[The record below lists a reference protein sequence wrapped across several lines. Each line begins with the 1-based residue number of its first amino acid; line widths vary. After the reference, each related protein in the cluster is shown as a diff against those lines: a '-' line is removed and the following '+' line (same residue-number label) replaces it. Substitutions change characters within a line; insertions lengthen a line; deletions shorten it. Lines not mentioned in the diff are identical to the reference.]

1 MSSTAG
7 LVGRATEL
15 ATLRAALDAAA
26 VGRGA
31 LVLLT
36 GEPGIGKT
44 TLLSETAR
52 VAADRG
58 ARVLRG
64 RCWDGDGSPP
74 YWPWTHV
81 LDGDLPAQA
90 ADRFTVFDTVAR
102 RLAALGRE
110 QPLVVIL
117 DDLQWA
123 DPASLAL
130 LAFCV
135 GQLRDEPVLFL
146 GAHRDL
152 DGPPPLAS
160 LAAAGTTLSLSGLDP
175 SETGRLVT
183 LLGGDQDD
191 VDVDR
196 IWRRTGG
203 NPFFVTELTRL
214 RIARDEQR
222 IGSVPA
228 GIRDTLERRL
238 ARLSQPCAEML
249 AAAAVVGP
257 VVPQWVLAAVV
268 PGVEHAVLVREAIDA
283 SVLVAGAD
291 VEPLAFAH
299 DLFREVLTA
308 ALPVAERARLHR
320 TIATALESSGR
331 GPAPEIAAHWCAAA
345 RAGDLDA
352 VPDAVRYSV
361 RAAAEASDRLA
372 DDDACAHYERALR
385 VLQLITPPPP
395 DLPRVDLVLG
405 LAAAQHRAGQ
415 GAEARANYRAAAEET
430 RGDPQRFAAAALGLH
445 RLGAPRGRAHDEVV
459 TLLSQAAQALAGQ
472 RTRLRVQVL
481 AALSAEEFHS
491 WREPHLHRAAVLAD
505 EAVALAHELDDPIV
519 LASAL
524 HAQHDARWLPGS
536 APARREIAEEMLRL
550 AVANGEREAEGTA
563 RLLRATALIELGDP
577 RGRSE
582 LAAYCALSAELG
594 HSRDRWGAT
603 TRSATAAL
611 IAGDVD
617 DAARLS
623 ADGVRYGLRIG
634 EPDAHSVGACQA
646 WDLDRFRGRAVDV
659 TARVWRPARDRSLA
673 PVAGDRARRSGRH
686 GSGPRG
692 DGRRGHRAELVR
704 GRPDRTRPVG
714 HRRHG
719 RGRRPRRHHR
729 RPAAPAR
736 RAGAAGRHPH
746 RRGRPGDLRRARRL
760 LPRPARR
767 RPRPTRPRRRAL
779 PRRPHRGRTAGS
791 NPVDQPVHRTSRH
804 PRHLDHR
811 AGHVPQGRRRLD
823 VDLGRHHRPAGRRER
838 TRRHR
843 DPARPQRHGRARRH
857 PRHRPTAHDGC
868 RPTARYDRT
877 LRLPCPTAAARRRPG
892 RRRGHDNDL
901 HRAER
906 LHDERDALLHE
917 LNQAIGPGG
926 RPRRLGSESERARKA
941 VTGRIRD
948 SIARIAQLHPA
959 LAAHLDRAI
968 STGTACRYAP
978 GTPVHWTL

>member
-1 MSSTAG
+1 MSTTAG

-15 ATLRAALDAAA
+15 ATIQAALDAAA

-31 LVLLT
+31 LVLVT

-64 RCWDGDGSPP
+64 RCWDDDGSPP
-74 YWPWTHV
+74 YWPWAHV
-81 LDGDLPAQA
+81 LDGDFPVQA

-110 QPLVVIL
+110 QPLVVVL

-146 GAHRDL
+146 GAYRDL
-152 DGPPPLAS
+152 DGPPLLTS
-160 LAAAGTTLSLSGLDP
+160 LAAAGSTLWLSGLDP

-183 LLGGDQDD
+183 LLGGEQQG
-191 VDVDR
+191 VDIDR

-214 RIARDEQR
+214 RMAREFA
-222 IGSVPA
+222 GPLPA
-228 GIRDTLERRL
+228 GVRDTVERRL
-238 ARLSQPCAEML
+238 ARLSQPCVEML

-257 VVPQWVLAAVV
+257 VVPQWILVAVE
-268 PGVEHAVLVREAIDA
+268 PDVEYPVLVREAIDA
-283 SVLVAGAD
+283 HVLVAD
-291 VEPLAFAH
+291 VEPLTFAH

-320 TIATALESSGR
+320 TVAAALKSGR
-331 GPAPEIAAHWCAAA
+331 APASEIAAHWCAAA
-345 RAGDLDA
+345 EAGDLDA
-352 VPDAVRYSV
+352 VRHAVRYSV

-385 VLQLITPPPP
+385 MHQLVVPAQP

-405 LAAAQHRAGQ
+405 WAAAQHRAGQ
-415 GAEARANYRAAAEET
+415 GAEARANYRSAAEKT
-430 RGDPQRFAAAALGLH
+430 RDDPERFAAAALGLH

-459 TLLSQAAQALAGQ
+459 SLLSQAVQTLDGQ

-481 AALSAEEFHS
+481 AALAGEEFHS

-505 EAVALAHELDDPIV
+505 EAAALAHELDDPMV

-536 APARREIAEEMLRL
+536 APARQEIAEEMLAL

-582 LAAYCALSAELG
+582 LAAYCTLSAELG
-594 HSRDRWGAT
+594 HSRDRWGAM

-611 IAGDVD
+611 IAGDVE
-617 DAARLS
+617 DAARLN

-634 EPDAHSVGACQA
+634 EPDAHSVRACQA
-646 WDLDRFRGRAVDV
+646 WDLDRFRGRAIDNLPGSGGPPEVARWPPWRAIALAESGDTVAARVAMAGVDV
-659 TARVWRPARDRSLA
+659 EQSWSPGVPIGPDPWGIAVMAEAVALAGTTDDQRRMLDALA
-673 PVAGDRARRSGRH
+673 PLAGTHIVAGGLATYAGPADFYRGLLAAALDEPGHATAHFRAALAAAERLGATRWTRLCTERLATLDTSSTGQGAFRK
-686 GSGPRG
+686 
-692 DGRRGHRAELVR
+692 DGAVWTLTWAGTTVR
-704 GRPDRTRPVG
+704 LADAKGLADIAT
-714 HRRHG
+714 
-719 RGRRPRRHHR
+719 
-729 RPAAPAR
+729 
-736 RAGAAGRHPH
+736 
-746 RRGRPGDLRRARRL
+746 L
-760 LPRPARR
+760 LA
-767 RPRPTRPRRRAL
+767 
-779 PRRPHRGRTAGS
+779 HRGTAVPAITLATGL
-791 NPVDQPVHRTSRH
+791 PPTTGADPL
-804 PRHLDHR
+804 LDKTALAAYR
-811 AGHVPQGRRRLD
+811 NRLRQLD
-823 VDLGRHHRPAGRRER
+823 VDLADAEG
-838 TRRHR
+838 
-843 DPARPQRHGRARRH
+843 
-857 PRHRPTAHDGC
+857 
-868 RPTARYDRT
+868 
-877 LRLPCPTAAARRRPG
+877 
-892 RRRGHDNDL
+892 DNNL

-917 LNQAIGPGG
+917 LGQAVGPGG

-959 LAAHLDRAI
+959 LAAHLDSAI
-968 STGTACRYAP
+968 STGTACRYEP

>member
-1 MSSTAG
+1 MSTTAG

-26 VGRGA
+26 AGRGA
-31 LVLLT
+31 LVLVA

-52 VAADRG
+52 IAADRG

-81 LDGDLPAQA
+81 LDGDVPAQA
-90 ADRFTVFDTVAR
+90 ADRFIVFDTVAR

-110 QPLVVIL
+110 RPLVVVL

-152 DGPPPLAS
+152 DGPPALAS
-160 LAAAGTTLSLSGLDP
+160 LAAAGSTLSLSGLDP
-175 SETGRLVT
+175 SETDRLVT
-183 LLGGDQDD
+183 QLGGEQHDG
-191 VDVDR
+191 DVDR

-214 RIARDEQR
+214 RMAREVA
-222 IGSVPA
+222 GPLPA
-228 GIRDTLERRL
+228 GIRDTVERRL

-257 VVPQWVLAAVV
+257 VVPHWVLAAVL
-268 PGVEHAVLVREAIDA
+268 PGVDHTVLVREAIDA
-283 SVLVAGAD
+283 RVLAEGAD
-291 VEPLAFAH
+291 VEPLAFTH

-308 ALPVAERARLHR
+308 AVPIAERARLHR
-320 TIATALESSGR
+320 TVATALESGR
-331 GPAPEIAAHWCAAA
+331 GPATEIAAHWFAAA
-345 RAGDLDA
+345 TAGDLDA
-352 VPDAVRYSV
+352 VPDAVRHSV
-361 RAAAEASDRLA
+361 HAAAEASARLA

-385 VLQLITPPPP
+385 VLQLVAPPPP
-395 DLPRVDLVLG
+395 DFPRVDLVLG
-405 LAAAQHRAGQ
+405 LAAAQHRAGR

-430 RGDPQRFAAAALGLH
+430 RGDPERFAAAALGLH
-445 RLGAPRGRAHDEVV
+445 RLGAPRGHAHDEMV
-459 TLLSQAAQALAGQ
+459 TLLSQAAQALAGP

-481 AALSAEEFHS
+481 SALSAEEFHS
-491 WREPHLHRAAVLAD
+491 WREPHLHRAAALAD
-505 EAVALAHELDDPIV
+505 EAVALAHELDDQAV
-519 LASAL
+519 LAAAL

-536 APARREIAEEMLRL
+536 APARREVAEEMLGL
-550 AVANGEREAEGTA
+550 AVAGGDRAAEGTA
-563 RLLRATALIELGDP
+563 RLLRATALVELGDP

-582 LAAYCALSAELG
+582 LAAYCALTAELG

-623 ADGVRYGLRIG
+623 ANGVHYGLRIG

-646 WDLDRFRGRAVDV
+646 WDLDRFRGRALDTPPGLPPEV
-659 TARVWRPARDRSLA
+659 ARWPPWRAIALA
-673 PVAGDRARRSGRH
+673 EAGD
-686 GSGPRG
+686 
-692 DGRRGHRAELVR
+692 
-704 GRPDRTRPVG
+704 
-714 HRRHG
+714 
-719 RGRRPRRHHR
+719 
-729 RPAAPAR
+729 
-736 RAGAAGRHPH
+736 
-746 RRGRPGDLRRARRL
+746 
-760 LPRPARR
+760 
-767 RPRPTRPRRRAL
+767 
-779 PRRPHRGRTAGS
+779 
-791 NPVDQPVHRTSRH
+791 
-804 PRHLDHR
+804 
-811 AGHVPQGRRRLD
+811 
-823 VDLGRHHRPAGRRER
+823 
-838 TRRHR
+838 
-843 DPARPQRHGRARRH
+843 
-857 PRHRPTAHDGC
+857 
-868 RPTARYDRT
+868 
-877 LRLPCPTAAARRRPG
+877 TAAARAAMAGVDIEQSWSPG
-892 RRRGHDNDL
+892 VPIGPDPWGIAVMAEAVALAGTTDDRRRLLDALAPLAGTHIVAGGLATYAGPADFYRGLLAAALDQPGHAEAHFRAALTAAERLGATRWTTLCAERLATLDTTTTGRGTFRKDGGVWTLTWAGTTVRLADAKGLADIATLLAHNGTGVPAVTLATGQPPTTGADPLLDTTALSAYRARLRQLDVELADAEHDNDL

-917 LNQAIGPGG
+917 LGQAIAPGG
-926 RPRRLGSESERARKA
+926 RPRRLGGESERARKA

-959 LAAHLDRAI
+959 LAAHLDSAI

-978 GTPVHWTL
+978 GTPVHWTM

>member
-1 MSSTAG
+1 MSTTAG

-15 ATLRAALDAAA
+15 ATLRAALDAAVA
-26 VGRGA
+26 GRGA
-31 LVLLT
+31 LVLVT

-58 ARVLRG
+58 AHVLRG

-81 LDGDLPAQA
+81 LDGDLPAHG

-102 RLAALGRE
+102 RLAALGQG

-152 DGPPPLAS
+152 DGPPLLAS

-175 SETGRLVT
+175 SETGRLIT
-183 LLGGDQDD
+183 LLGGEQRD
-191 VDVDR
+191 VDIDR
-196 IWRRTGG
+196 IWRRTSG

-214 RIARDEQR
+214 RMAREFAGP
-222 IGSVPA
+222 IPA
-228 GIRDTLERRL
+228 GIRDTVERRL

-257 VVPQWVLAAVV
+257 VVPQWILVAVK
-268 PGVEHAVLVREAIDA
+268 PGVEHPELVREAIDA
-283 SVLVAGAD
+283 RVLVAGAD

-320 TIATALESSGR
+320 TIATALDSGR
-331 GPAPEIAAHWCAAA
+331 GPASEIAAHWCAAA
-345 RAGDLDA
+345 EAGDIDA
-352 VPDAVRYSV
+352 VPDAVRHSV

-385 VLQLITPPPP
+385 VLQLGAPPPP

-405 LAAAQHRAGQ
+405 WAAAQHRAGQ
-415 GAEARANYRAAAEET
+415 GDQARANYRAAAEAT
-430 RGDPQRFAAAALGLH
+430 RGDPERFAAAALGLH
-445 RLGAPRGRAHDEVV
+445 RLGAPRGRAHDELV

-491 WREPHLHRAAVLAD
+491 WREPHLHRAAVLTD
-505 EAVALAHELDDPIV
+505 EAVALAHELDDPAV

-536 APARREIAEEMLRL
+536 ARVRREIAEEMLGL
-550 AVANGEREAEGTA
+550 AVAGGEREAEGTA
-563 RLLRATALIELGDP
+563 RLLRATALVELGDP

-582 LAAYCALSAELG
+582 LAAYCALSAEIG
-594 HSRDRWGAT
+594 HSRDRWGAM

-611 IAGDVD
+611 IAGDVE

-646 WDLDRFRGRAVDV
+646 WDLDRFRGRAVD
-659 TARVWRPARDRSLA
+659 TP
-673 PVAGDRARRSGRH
+673 P
-686 GSGPRG
+686 GSGGP
-692 DGRRGHRAELVR
+692 
-704 GRPDRTRPVG
+704 P
-714 HRRHG
+714 
-719 RGRRPRRHHR
+719 
-729 RPAAPAR
+729 
-736 RAGAAGRHPH
+736 GAARWPPW
-746 RRGRPGDLRRARRL
+746 RAIALAESGDTAAARAAMAGVDIEQSWSAGVPIGPDPWGIAVMAEAAALAGTTDDRRRL
-760 LPRPARR
+760 LDALAPLAGTHIVAGGLATYAGPADFYRGLLSA
-767 RPRPTRPRRRAL
+767 AL
-779 PRRPHRGRTAGS
+779 
-791 NPVDQPVHRTSRH
+791 DQPGHATAHFRAALTAAERLGATRWTSLCTERLAT
-804 PRHLDHR
+804 LDTSTTGQGAFRKDGGVWTLTWAGTTVRLADAKGLADIATLLAHSGTAVPAVTLATGQPPTTGADPLLDTTALSAYR
-811 AGHVPQGRRRLD
+811 ARLRRLD
-823 VDLGRHHRPAGRRER
+823 VELADAE
-838 TRRHR
+838 
-843 DPARPQRHGRARRH
+843 
-857 PRHRPTAHDGC
+857 
-868 RPTARYDRT
+868 
-877 LRLPCPTAAARRRPG
+877 
-892 RRRGHDNDL
+892 HDNDL

-917 LNQAIGPGG
+917 LCQAIAPGG

-941 VTGRIRD
+941 VTGRIHD
-948 SIARIAQLHPA
+948 SIAHIAQVHPA
-959 LAAHLDRAI
+959 LAAHLGSAI
-968 STGTACRYAP
+968 STGTACRYEP